1 MKNMN
6 KKVLSIAV
14 SSAMTFAVC
23 QSVSVQAS
31 DIEIYKT
38 ADKGKVTLM
47 MMVDLSSS
55 MTALG
60 NSSLFYDYGL
70 GDDLCRATTGRYTG
84 EIGQSSS
91 EPGNDDI
98 TSRLIDTTKKLGLKK
113 SKLDGSTYQ
122 KVYCDVDISRSEFQR
137 DINDIRV
144 WTNNKDEN
152 NTASQKKYSDTPLK
166 KSVYNFADDIIYGWQ
181 ITQGTTS
188 KTAVEKQCTSLGGTT
203 YRCFSRLT
211 RLKDAFFAILNDPKW
226 NDQSQANTISMG
238 LGHIGGSPGKILV
251 QANPMTSTQ
260 IQVLKTAVESLSNG
274 SYTQTGTG
282 YAVAGSNLLGVNV
295 NSNPS
300 NEPMNSGAETS
311 CRGDGIYFLTD
322 GTPLGTTNSH
332 MVTWANT
339 GLVGSGKDNISISSP
354 ENITAGNE
362 EWQLIFDYS
371 KSLRRLTTVT
381 NYKKNPIKTAT
392 VGFGARY
399 LDLQVI
405 NKQVKNTT
413 GIIETKKF
421 YNCDTTLD
429 FPFWGKERTN
439 QDPSALAVKNTCKWG
454 QKTPKDPKTDL
465 TYSDWNS
472 ANSGYGEG
480 GFYPA
485 SSKDDVV
492 NSVFEFVD
500 ELKPII
506 PEVATGSPVVPVDN
520 LNPLQLQPYGYYASF
535 TPTPQESYQL
545 WAGNLNKYHV
555 KDGMLYGSDKSTLL
569 LKLTGEFNT
578 EAQGLWAGGVK
589 GRLPLGTGVDISNN
603 NYSKRTIYT
612 NRKLTGT
619 TAAED
624 TSLHKVNLESLF
636 SVDTSKGLFVSD
648 PKKNYWLNALG
659 YNVAEG
665 ATDITLTNLPTVENR
680 QVGAVMHSTPI
691 LLTQQGKIGIDTT
704 TKQIV
709 STDRQDYL
717 LFGSTQGILH
727 VVKAGQN
734 DTDTNGGEEVF
745 AFIPNEMMENNS
757 KAFLPKE
764 ATNLGKTNLFYGID
778 APWIAYTQYVT
789 KSDGTSTVSDSGRK
803 VDDNTDAL
811 ALKGLQW
818 VYGGLRMGGRSYY
831 ALDLSDIDEPS
842 LKFHIN
848 PAAEATGPLSYM
860 GRSWSKPTIA
870 YVNWGGERKL
880 VMFVGGGYDMGYEA
894 ENYDQSTKQG
904 AGVYMFDA
912 NNGDLLWWASANA
925 TASSS
930 ASTNSG
936 VISIKNDD
944 LKYSVVS
951 QINAVDRN
959 SDGLVDHLYFG
970 DLGGQAFRIDL
981 DNNAATKGAFTKRVF
996 RLLNLHVAGGA
1007 SPRFYEAPSFSIA
1020 NGIDGKFAT
1029 VAFSS
1034 GNRSSPL
1041 AGVEASKTTISANDG
1056 VFVVYDN
1063 DVARSDLYTTTTLKT
1078 PEDSTSL
1085 VTLDLDKNEAKAADG
1100 SLTGGV
1106 PQKDGSKYNPGWQY
1120 LYSSTAGTYKGM
1132 NGLYALDGYLY
1143 VNVYHKDGVGIS
1155 GACNSGVR
1163 GDSYV
1168 YQFCLPLGRCPF
1180 TLPSMTAGSSSKT
1193 PYRSKLG
1200 AGILG
1205 TTLGVNSGGFSNVV
1219 TNTTDCT
1226 DSANKNKVECQIFDS
1241 KVGLKNLRWYESR

>member
-47 MMVDLSSS
+47 MMVDRSTS
-55 MTALG
+55 MRAG
-60 NSSLFYDYGL
+60 IGESLYNDYGV
-70 GDDLCRATTGRYTG
+70 GTDLC
-84 EIGQSSS
+84 
-91 EPGNDDI
+91 PGN
-98 TSRLIDTTKKLGLKK
+98 TAEGVGNTPTTYKEI
-113 SKLDGSTYQ
+113 
-122 KVYCDVDISRSEFQR
+122 YCDVDIRNNQFLKDSEPVI
-137 DINDIRV
+137 DG
-144 WTNNKDEN
+144 TK
-152 NTASQKKYSDTPLK
+152 
-166 KSVYNFADDIIYGWQ
+166 
-181 ITQGTTS
+181 TQG
-188 KTAVEKQCTSLGGTT
+188 KKAKKFVEEGCTIQGENI
-203 YRCFSRLT
+203 YRCYSRLT
-211 RLKDAFFAILNDPKW
+211 RLKKALFDVLNDARWNDATTISNTLIGLSSFGGGTKVGRIHLAAKPLNYVYTDGDTQQLKLKKEIAKMGASFYTPTGQAYAETIAYMKGKNSGITDAFNESKSYD
-226 NDQSQANTISMG
+226 NNTGLIIS
-238 LGHIGGSPGKILV
+238 
-251 QANPMTSTQ
+251 
-260 IQVLKTAVESLSNG
+260 SNN
-274 SYTQTGTG
+274 Y
-282 YAVAGSNLLGVNV
+282 VAG
-295 NSNPS
+295 
-300 NEPMNSGAETS
+300 MNNNASKE

-322 GTPLGTTNSH
+322 GRPYNNDGSNLNAVSTALKVATGQTVNSYA
-332 MVTWANT
+332 VNVFGIDDSDQSVWRTILPYSQAINPT
-339 GLVGSGKDNISISSP
+339 DASYQNVSNIAS
-354 ENITAGNE
+354 NYGN
-362 EWQLIFDYS
+362 F
-371 KSLRRLTTVT
+371 R
-381 NYKKNPIKTAT
+381 IKTAT
-392 VGFGARY
+392 VGFASAFKE
-399 LDLQVI
+399 L
-405 NKQVKNTT
+405 
-413 GIIETKKF
+413 TKKKYVVRNAQGQNVEKDF
-421 YNCDTTLD
+421 YICSTDVTV
-429 FPFWGKERTN
+429 PFVKTGTF
-439 QDPSALAVKNTCKWG
+439 DPDKVSVQNLCRWG
-454 QKTPKDPKTDL
+454 QKTPIDPVTKTK
-465 TYSDWNS
+465 YSDWVDTD
-472 ANSGYGEG
+472 SGYGEG

-485 SSKDDVV
+485 SSSQDVV
-492 NSVFEFVD
+492 NSIFDFVD

-589 GRLPLGTGVDISNN
+589 GKLPLGTGVDTSTNS

-612 NRKLTGT
+612 NRKLTDA

-624 TSLHKVNLESLF
+624 TSLHKVNLESLL
-636 SVDTSKGLFVSD
+636 SADTSKGLFVSD

-665 ATDITLTNLPTVENR
+665 ATGITLTNLPTVENR

-709 STDRQDYL
+709 STNRQDYL

-727 VVKAGQN
+727 VVKAGN
-734 DTDTNGGEEVF
+734 SDADVTGGEEVF
-745 AFIPNEMMENNS
+745 AFIPNEMMENYS

-764 ATNLGKTNLFYGID
+764 ATSGGKSNLYYGVD
-778 APWIAYTQYVT
+778 APWTAYTQYVT

-831 ALDLSDIDEPS
+831 ALDLSDIDKPS

-848 PAAEATGPLSYM
+848 PDANTTGPLNYM
-860 GRSWSKPTIA
+860 GKSWSKPTIA
-870 YVNWGGERKL
+870 YVNWGGVKKL

-894 ENYDQSTKQG
+894 ENYDQTTKQG

-925 TASSS
+925 TASSA
-930 ASTNSG
+930 ASTDSG
-936 VISIKNDD
+936 VISVKNDN

-1078 PEDSTSL
+1078 PENSTSL
-1085 VTLDLDKNEAKAADG
+1085 LTLDLDKNDAKAADG
-1100 SLTGGV
+1100 SLSGGV
-1106 PQKDGSKYNPGWQY
+1106 PQRNSGGTYNAGWQY
-1120 LYSSTAGTYKGM
+1120 LYSNTAGKYKGM

-1143 VNVYHKDGVGIS
+1143 VNVFHKDGTGIS

-1168 YQFCLPLGRCPF
+1168 YQFCLPYGRCPF
-1180 TLPSMTAGSSSKT
+1180 TLPSSTVGASNSSSHV
-1193 PYRSKLG
+1193 PYSSKLG

-1219 TNTTDCT
+1219 TNNTNCQDN
-1226 DSANKNKVECQIFDS
+1226 ANKNKVECQIFDS